1 MQDWNYLHGNCMELT
16 LEMNDQKWPP
26 PTQVVFR
33 LIKNNDWPNHSVLNP
48 EMEHFYLL
56 LYTSDALLISW

>member
-1 MQDWNYLHGNCMELT
+1 MELT